1 MASISQVSQP
11 QRRSSVARIATA
23 FLFRPRRS
31 LFLPVSALVV
41 GLVAASI
48 GLFRPAPRVLT
59 AVPPGYAA
67 LVNQKGLLIS
77 DYRAQVETET
87 GKAFADTSPAERSR
101 ILREMINEELLV
113 QRAVVLDLPETTNEV
128 RTNMA
133 IGVNTQ
139 VAAPVLAYEP
149 TDAELR
155 AFYDQHRQN
164 YTAPGSMTLQDLVLH
179 IGGYQN
185 ADQTVSQA
193 QADAT
198 EAVYQLRSGTSVDYV
213 MEHFGFMRS
222 GRAADGEELDFA
234 AKLHLGD
241 KLYQVAMTLHDGEI
255 SDPVQDWDGMHI
267 LVMQRHEFPKV
278 ADFSAVRDR
287 VYLDYRTA
295 AANRATEQN
304 LSQLRRQANILLAPG
319 LSE

>member
-1 MASISQVSQP
+1 MQLHTPPKSRPTLARFMTAFMYRP
-11 QRRSSVARIATA
+11 QRTGYLPALAVLVGILVAGTG
-23 FLFRPRRS
+23 LFKLAPR
-31 LFLPVSALVV
+31 ALVV
-41 GLVAASI
+41 
-48 GLFRPAPRVLT
+48 
-59 AVPPGYAA
+59 VPPGYAA
-67 LVNQKGLLIS
+67 LVNQKGILVS
-77 DYRAQVETET
+77 DFRAQVETET
-87 GKAFADTSPAERSR
+87 GKSFADATPAERSR

-155 AFYDQHRQN
+155 AFYEKTRSN
-164 YTAPGSMTLQDLVLH
+164 YTSPGSMTLQDLVLH
-179 IGGYQN
+179 VGGYQN
-185 ADQTVSQA
+185 ADQTLPQA

-198 EAVYQLRSGTSVDYV
+198 EAVYQLRAGASIDYV
-213 MEHFGFMRS
+213 IDHFGFMRS

-241 KLYQVAMTLHDGEI
+241 KLYQVATTLQDGEI
-255 SDPVQDWDGMHI
+255 SEPVVDWDGVHI
-267 LVMQRHEFPKV
+267 LIMQRHQFPKV
-278 ADFSAVRDR
+278 ADFPAVRDR
-287 VYLDYRTA
+287 VYLDYRA
-295 AANRATEQN
+295 AASNRATEEN
-304 LSQLRRQANILLAPG
+304 LSLLRRQARILVAPG

>member
-1 MASISQVSQP
+1 MQLHTQTKSRPALARFMSAFVHRP
-11 QRRSSVARIATA
+11 QRT
-23 FLFRPRRS
+23 LY
-31 LFLPVSALVV
+31 LPLLAVLV
-41 GLVAASI
+41 GILVAGA
-48 GLFRPAPRVLT
+48 GLFRLAPRVLV
-59 AVPPGYAA
+59 AVPAGYAA
-67 LVNQKGLLIS
+67 LVNQKGILVN
-77 DYRAQVETET
+77 DFRAQVETET
-87 GKAFADTSPAERSR
+87 GKSFADATPAERSR

-149 TDAELR
+149 AEAELR
-155 AFYDQHRQN
+155 AFYEKSRQN
-164 YTAPGSMTLQDLVLH
+164 YTSPGSMTLQDLVLH
-179 IGGYQN
+179 VGGYQN

-198 EAVYQLRSGTSVDYV
+198 EAVYQLRAGASVDYV
-213 MEHFGFMRS
+213 MDHFGLMRS

-241 KLYQVAMTLHDGEI
+241 KLYQVATALHDGEI
-255 SDPVQDWDGMHI
+255 SEPVVDSDGVHI
-267 LVMQRHEFPKV
+267 LIMQRHQFPKV
-278 ADFSAVRDR
+278 ADFAAVRDR
-287 VYLDYRTA
+287 VYLDYRVA
-295 AANRATEQN
+295 ASNRATEEN
-304 LSQLRRQANILLAPG
+304 LSLLRRQARILVAPG